1 MVASW
6 AVVLYVVTVM
16 EYDVNVDVT
25 AAMMTPKLPLW
36 IRADASSEEASIS
49 GSDRLSKKSAVD
61 GAALASNL
69 SMECDGIIVRVDCF
83 FLFRHGELV
92 EERVMGFP
100 EIVHGAS
107 PRKACWKPLLTT

>member
-36 IRADASSEEASIS
+36 IRADASSEEASIG

-69 SMECDGIIVRVDCF
+69 LTNEIVVRVALASFSLESMNKRFDSRNS
-83 FLFRHGELV
+83 LMTSLP
-92 EERVMGFP
+92 ERVN
-100 EIVHGAS
+100 
-107 PRKACWKPLLTT
+107 TN